1 MKAHAVAAMTTALH
15 DLGAGLLRHQPIHSS
30 HSTLHPRCN
39 LMRTGGRRY
48 QLAAGH
54 HLLPHRL
61 ARETPQVPS
70 QRRNHGNV
78 SRTYI
83 RLNYFLFGPASMPP
97 PRRATGRENFPAVS
111 RKRREHRRGIPVGAC
126 RRVLYGR
133 SLTGPRSV
141 IFFRFWVIKRVFFP
155 KADRSYGFR

>member
-61 ARETPQVPS
+61 ARECSAPHLCLRPVVRLEERISLRCRESVENIGVVYPWGLVGGFCTAGRLQV
-70 QRRNHGNV
+70 
-78 SRTYI
+78 
-83 RLNYFLFGPASMPP
+83 
-97 PRRATGRENFPAVS
+97 
-111 RKRREHRRGIPVGAC
+111 
-126 RRVLYGR
+126 RV
-133 SLTGPRSV
+133 P
-141 IFFRFWVIKRVFFP
+141 
-155 KADRSYGFR
+155 